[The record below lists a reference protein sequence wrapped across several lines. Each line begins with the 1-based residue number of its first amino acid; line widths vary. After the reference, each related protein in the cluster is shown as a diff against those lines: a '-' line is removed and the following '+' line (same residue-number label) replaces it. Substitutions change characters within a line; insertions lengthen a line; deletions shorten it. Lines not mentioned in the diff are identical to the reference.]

1 MGDNHH
7 REVQLHH
14 QAAQQVEQA
23 GLHRHIQ
30 PAGRFIH
37 KHQLRMRHQVAGNL
51 QTLLHA
57 AGKGGRQV
65 VDPVG
70 GNLHLFQPL
79 LRGGTNIA
87 VMTCPGR
94 HQPLADIAACR
105 HLAAQAVEWM
115 LMHHAPF
122 GTQQATAVGLAHCI
136 QRTVLVVNFPL
147 LRRQARGDRLQQ
159 RGLPGAGFPDNAQH
173 FPRP

>member
-51 QTLLHA
+51 QTLLHT

-70 GNLHLFQPL
+70 GNFHLFQPL

-87 VMTCPGR
+87 VMTRPGR

-159 RGLPGAGFPDNAQH
+159 RGLPGAGFPDDAQH

>member
-7 REVQLHH
+7 RQVQLHH

-23 GLHRHIQ
+23 RLHRYIQ
-30 PAGRFIH
+30 PAGWLVH
-37 KHQLRMRHQVAGNL
+37 KYQLRMRHQVAGNL
-51 QTLLHA
+51 QTLLHT

-70 GNLHLFQPL
+70 GNFHLFQPL

-87 VMTCPGR
+87 VMTRPGR

-122 GTQQATAVGLAHCI
+122 GAQQATAVGLAHAI
-136 QRTVLVVNFPL
+136 EGTVFIANFPL

-159 RGLPGAGFPDNAQH
+159 RGLPGAGFPDDAQH

>member
-79 LRGGTNIA
+79 LRGGANVA

-94 HQPLADIAACR
+94 HQPLADVAACR
-105 HLAAQAVEWM
+105 DLAAQAVERM

-122 GTQQATAVGLAHCI
+122 GAQQATAVGFAHAI
-136 QRTVLVVNFPL
+136 EGTVFIVNLPL
-147 LRRQARGDRLQQ
+147 LWCQARGD
-159 RGLPGAGFPDNAQH
+159 
-173 FPRP
+173 

>member
-1 MGDNHH
+1 
-7 REVQLHH
+7 
-14 QAAQQVEQA
+14 
-23 GLHRHIQ
+23 
-30 PAGRFIH
+30 
-37 KHQLRMRHQVAGNL
+37 MRHQVAGNL
-51 QTLLHA
+51 QTLLHT

-65 VDPVG
+65 VDTVG

-79 LRGGTNIA
+79 LRGSANIA
-87 VMTCPGR
+87 VMSRPGR

-105 HLAAQAVEWM
+105 HLAAQAVERM

-122 GTQQATAVGLAHCI
+122 GAQQATAVGLAHCI
-136 QRTVLVVNFPL
+136 EGTVFIVNLPL
-147 LRRQARGDRLQQ
+147 LRRQTRGERLQQ